1 MPQPRS
7 HQAYGTVGHGMI
19 GRAEKHGLGGGKTQ
33 GMSRRPCRFIQGA
46 IQTSVNR
53 IVNLAHGRHQQPG
66 KGPVTWRQPGHPAAF
81 FLFIG
86 QGGIKHL
93 ATIQDTMQKFHGGC
107 P

>member
-1 MPQPRS
+1 
-7 HQAYGTVGHGMI
+7 MI

-53 IVNLAHGRHQQPG
+53 IVNLAQAAQHGSHQQPG
-66 KGPVTWRQPGHPAAF
+66 KGPVPWRQTGHPAAF

-86 QGGIKHL
+86 QGGIKYL
-93 ATIQDTMQKFHGGC
+93 TAIQDAVQKLHCGR